1 MNQNADRQRPLQ
13 KTDEARQ
20 PACSFFN
27 GPLKVSRQQVST
39 TRSLR
44 QRKFAINLGLIACL
58 LFTGSLARAVAQAA
72 YVFQPAMAVGGAPQV
87 QSIPVT
93 IQTAGTL
100 GSGSVRILT
109 QGSPNLDFTL
119 SSVGVCATGT
129 GQICNVSV
137 SFSPKYPGLRFGA
150 IVIVDSSDG
159 HIMASQ
165 NVSGMGQGAL
175 SVLSPGQITTLAGDG
190 CLSDGP
196 CPTNSGTPATTGA
209 ALNLPLGEATDAAGN
224 LYISDTGNNRIQMV
238 TPGPTG
244 TVTTIAGNLE
254 IPGFTG
260 DGGPALSAEI
270 SAPSA
275 IAVDGA
281 GNIFFADTGNSAIRE
296 INAITHNISTV
307 AGTLGTSGSIGN
319 QLAAPEGFAF
329 DADGDLYIAD
339 TGNNRI
345 RKIDTAGV
353 VTTVPGT
360 FNQPW
365 SIAVS
370 SKDGSLYVADFGSN
384 RVLKVDPLGAVTT
397 VAGTGTASYNGDGG
411 AATNATLNSPSS
423 VAIDPA
429 DNIYIA
435 DSENNAVRKVNSVSG
450 KIATLAGNGTAVFNG
465 KDDGLNANLAGLYKP
480 YSVYLDASGN
490 LFIAD
495 RLDLRIREVSA
506 VAAGIHFPDMK
517 EGKTSAP
524 IAQTVE
530 NDGNAPLSLIDLT
543 ATPPTTNAA
552 LDMVPTDSITTTCST
567 AMPLQIDGNC
577 ILAVEFT
584 PATTGNPQTGLLS
597 VDSNSASSPI
607 TINLSGKVLSVDPSS
622 TTVTS
627 SSNPAAVNQGITFTA
642 KISSPNQVTGTVQF
656 FDGATPIGLPQTVI
670 SATDTATITTSFTT
684 LGTHVITA
692 VYGGDNLNAASTPNA
707 PLNQVIEQS
716 TTLNVISS
724 ANPATQFAPITFTAA
739 LGGWTT
745 APTGNITFTDGT
757 TPLGS
762 AVIGANGVAS
772 FPVPPLA
779 VGAHSITATYAG
791 DATDYGSQ
799 YTFNQV
805 VNLAS
810 SATNLSSSAAVVQFS
825 TPITF
830 TATVTGVPADTPTGS
845 VAFKDGST
853 TLFTAPVNSLGVAT
867 YVNTTLP
874 AGTHT
879 ITAVYLG
886 DSNYAGSTSIQIITE
901 TIKQTAT
908 TTRLVASTLNA
919 IATRPITLTATV
931 TALGATPAGTVSFMN
946 GNVLIGTATLNRG
959 TASIVTSSLPVG
971 TDSVFAIYNGDSNDT
986 GSTSAPPLAI
996 TIVKAPTTTVVSSS
1010 ESPLPTLTPV
1020 VISATVANGGTQ
1032 RATGL
1037 VTFIEDSVSI
1047 GVGTLNAN
1055 GVATISIPSLPA
1067 GSHTFTANYAGD
1079 GLDLASSAP
1088 PFTQIVQL
1096 RPTTDALS
1104 TSTTSLSG
1112 GQQLTLISVVRPMG
1126 SAGSVN
1132 PTGTVTFM
1140 SGSITLATVPI
1151 DATGVATVTVLLPG
1165 TSANLSSTYSGD
1177 INYATSSASPATVPI
1192 GPAPDFTLEATPIT
1206 WQLQSKQHRDIQIT
1220 LTSVRNFTDVFSFGC
1235 LGLPQDTTCT
1245 FSKDKATLSSGGVQT
1260 VTLTV
1265 DTGHPLLSG
1274 TQASNDRHSSSKI
1287 VFACL
1292 FPGSLAFC
1300 FLAFRLRRVRL
1311 VSGLL
1316 LLVGIIAMTSGL
1328 SGCGTI
1334 ENSGTPPG
1342 TYNFMVSATG
1352 QTGVSQYVEMTMTVT
1367 R

>member
-1 MNQNADRQRPLQ
+1 MNQNADRQCPHQ
-13 KTDEARQ
+13 ETDESRQ
-20 PACSFFN
+20 PAYSFFN
-27 GPLKVSRQQVST
+27 SPLIVSRQQVST
-39 TRSLR
+39 IRPLR
-44 QRKFAINLGLIACL
+44 HRNLAIHLGLIACF
-58 LFTGSLARAVAQAA
+58 LFTGSLARAVAQPA
-72 YVFQPAMAVGGAPQV
+72 YVFQPAMAVGGTPQV

-100 GSGSVRILT
+100 GAVKVLT

-119 SSVGVCATGT
+119 SSVGTCATGA

-150 IVIVDSSDG
+150 ILILNAGDG

-165 NVSGMGQGAL
+165 NISGTGQGSL
-175 SVLSPGQITTLAGDG
+175 GVMSPGQINTLAGDG

-196 CPTNSGTPATTGA
+196 CPTSGDTDATKA

-224 LYISDTGNNRIQMV
+224 LYISDTGNNRIEKV
-238 TPGPTG
+238 DPTG
-244 TVTTIAGNLE
+244 HITVIAGNTE
-254 IPGFTG
+254 MPGSTG

-296 INAITHNISTV
+296 INAITNTITTI
-307 AGTLGTSGSIGN
+307 AGTLGTSGATGN
-319 QLAAPEGFAF
+319 ELAGPQGFAF
-329 DADGDLYIAD
+329 DASGDLYIAD

-345 RKIDTAGV
+345 RKVDASGV

-370 SKDGSLYVADFGSN
+370 SKDGSLYIADFGSN
-384 RVLKVDPLGAVTT
+384 RVLKVDPLGAVSP
-397 VAGTGTASYNGDGG
+397 VVGTGLASYSGDGHP
-411 AATNATLNSPSS
+411 AASATLNSPSS
-423 VAIDPA
+423 VVVDPA
-429 DNIYIA
+429 DNLYIA

-450 KIATLAGNGTAVFNG
+450 IISTLAGNGTALFG
-465 KDDGLNANLAGLYKP
+465 GDGLNANLAGLYKP

-506 VAAGIHFPDMK
+506 TVAAIQFPTMK

-524 IAQTVE
+524 IAQTIE
-530 NDGNAPLSLIDLT
+530 NDGNAPLNLTDLT
-543 ATPPTTNAA
+543 AAPATTNAA
-552 LDMVPTDSITTTCST
+552 LDTVPTDPITTTCST
-567 AMPLQIDGNC
+567 TTPLQVDGNC

-584 PATTGNPQTGLLS
+584 PPTVSPVSGVLS
-597 VDSNSASSPI
+597 VASDSGNSPI
-607 TINLSGKVLSVDPSS
+607 SVDLSATVLSVDPSS

-627 SSNPAAVNQGITFTA
+627 SSNPAAVNQGVTFTA
-642 KISSPNQVTGTVQF
+642 RISSPNQVTGTVQF
-656 FDGATPIGLPQTVI
+656 FDGATPIGLPQTVVA
-670 SATDTATITTSFTT
+670 ATNTATITTSFTA

-692 VYGGDNLNAASTPNA
+692 VYGGDNLNAASTPNN
-707 PLNQVIEQS
+707 PLSQVIEQA

-724 ANPATQFAPITFTAA
+724 ANPAIQFSPITFTAT

-745 APTGNITFTDGT
+745 APTGNIALTDGGRA
-757 TPLGS
+757 LGS
-762 AVIGANGVAS
+762 AVIGPNGIAN

-779 VGAHSITATYAG
+779 VGTHHIAATYAG

-799 YTFNQV
+799 YAFDQIV
-805 VNLAS
+805 SRAS
-810 SATNLSSSAAVVQFS
+810 STTNLSSSATVVQFS

-830 TATVTGVPADTPTGS
+830 TATVTGVPASTPTGS
-845 VAFKDGST
+845 VAFKDGPSVLST
-853 TLFTAPVNSLGVAT
+853 VPVNSLGVAT

-874 AGTHT
+874 AGTHI
-879 ITAVYLG
+879 ITAAYLG
-886 DSNYAGSTSIQIITE
+886 DSDYAGSTSIQIITE
-901 TIKQTAT
+901 MIKQTAT
-908 TTRLVASTLNA
+908 TIHLTASTSNS

-931 TALGATPAGTVSFMN
+931 TALGATPTGTVSFMN

-959 TASIVTSSLPVG
+959 VASVITSSLPVG
-971 TDSVFAIYNGDSNDT
+971 TDGVFAIYNGDSNDT
-986 GSTSAPPLAI
+986 GSTSTPPLAI
-996 TIVKAPTTTVVSSS
+996 TIVKAPTTTLISSS

-1020 VISATVANGGTQ
+1020 VISATVSNGGTQ
-1032 RATGL
+1032 SPTGL
-1037 VTFIEDSVSI
+1037 VTFVEDSVSI
-1047 GVGTLNAN
+1047 GVGTLNAS
-1055 GVATISIPSLPA
+1055 GVATISIPFLPA
-1067 GSHTFTANYAGD
+1067 GSHTFIANYAGD
-1079 GLDLASSAP
+1079 GLDLASSAL
-1088 PFTQIVQL
+1088 PFAQIVQL
-1096 RPTTDALS
+1096 RPTTDALTS
-1104 TSTTSLSG
+1104 STTSLTG
-1112 GQQLTLISVVRPMG
+1112 GQQLTLISVVRPTG

-1132 PTGTVTFM
+1132 PTGTITFM
-1140 SGSITLATVPI
+1140 SGSITLATVPV

-1165 TSANLSSTYSGD
+1165 TSADLSSTYSGD
-1177 INYATSSASPATVPI
+1177 VNYATSSSSPATVPI
-1192 GPAPDFTLEATPIT
+1192 GPAPDFTLQATPIT
-1206 WQLQSKQHRDIQIT
+1206 WQLQSKQHLDITISM
-1220 LTSVRNFTDVFSFGC
+1220 TSVRNFTDTFSFGC

-1245 FSKDKATLSSGGVQT
+1245 FSKDKANLPAGGVQS
-1260 VTLTV
+1260 VTMTV

-1274 TQASNDRHSSSKI
+1274 TQASNEQHSNSTI
-1287 VFACL
+1287 AFACL

-1300 FLAFRLRRVRL
+1300 FLAFRLRRVRS

-1316 LLVGIIAMTSGL
+1316 LFVGIIAMTSGL

-1334 ENSGTPPG
+1334 QNSGTPPG

-1367 R
+1367 P

>member
-1 MNQNADRQRPLQ
+1 MNQNADRQRPHHE
-13 KTDEARQ
+13 TDEGRQ
-20 PACSFFN
+20 PAYSFFN
-27 GPLKVSRQQVST
+27 GLLITSRQEVST
-39 TRSLR
+39 ITSLR
-44 QRKFAINLGLIACL
+44 HRNLAIHLGLIACF

-72 YVFQPAMAVGGAPQV
+72 YVFQPAMAVGGTPQV

-100 GSGSVRILT
+100 GPVEVLT
-109 QGSPNLDFTL
+109 QGSPNLDFIL
-119 SSVGVCATGT
+119 SSSPVGVCATGA
-129 GQICNVSV
+129 GQICNISV
-137 SFSPKYPGLRFGA
+137 SFSPKFPGLRFGA
-150 IVIVDSSDG
+150 ILIFDAGDG
-159 HIMASQ
+159 HLMASQ
-165 NVSGMGQGAL
+165 NISGTGQGSL
-175 SVLSPGQITTLAGDG
+175 SVMFPGQITTLAGDG

-196 CPTNSGTPATTGA
+196 CPTSGDTDATKA

-224 LYISDTGNNRIQMV
+224 LYISDTGNNRIEKV
-238 TPGPTG
+238 DPAGHI
-244 TVTTIAGNLE
+244 TTIAGNTE
-254 IPGFTG
+254 IAGSTG
-260 DGGPALSAEI
+260 NGGPAFSAQI

-296 INAITHNISTV
+296 INALTNTISTV
-307 AGTLGTSGSIGN
+307 AGTLGTSGATGN
-319 QLAAPEGFAF
+319 ELAGPQGFAF
-329 DADGDLYIAD
+329 DASGDLYIAD

-345 RKIDTAGV
+345 QKVDTAGV

-360 FNQPW
+360 FSQPW
-365 SIAVS
+365 SVAVS
-370 SKDGSLYVADFGSN
+370 SKDGSLYIADFGSN
-384 RVLKVDPLGAVTT
+384 RVLKVDTLGTVTT
-397 VAGTGTASYNGDGG
+397 VAGTGIASYSGDGH
-411 AATNATLNSPSS
+411 AATSATLNSPSS
-423 VAIDPA
+423 VVIDPA
-429 DNIYIA
+429 DNLYIA
-435 DSENNAVRKVNSVSG
+435 DSENNAVRKVNSVSRN
-450 KIATLAGNGTAVFNG
+450 ISTLAGNGTAFFG
-465 KDDGLNANLAGLYKP
+465 GDGFNANLAGLYKP
-480 YSVYLDASGN
+480 YSVYIDASGD

-495 RLDLRIREVSA
+495 RLDLRIREVKA
-506 VAAGIHFPDMK
+506 TVAGIQFPTMK

-530 NDGNAPLSLIDLT
+530 NDGNAPLNLIDLT
-543 ATPPTTNAA
+543 AAPATTNAA
-552 LDMVPTDSITTTCST
+552 LDTVPTDPITTTCAT
-567 AMPLQIDGNC
+567 TVPLQIDDTC

-584 PATTGNPQTGLLS
+584 PPTVSPVSGVLS
-597 VDSNSASSPI
+597 VTSDSGNSPI
-607 TINLSGKVLSVDPSS
+607 SVDLSGTVLSVDPSS

-642 KISSPNQVTGTVQF
+642 RISSPNQVTGQVQF
-656 FDGATPIGLPQTVI
+656 FDGPTPIGTPQTV
-670 SATDTATITTSFTT
+670 STNTATISTSFTT
-684 LGTHVITA
+684 LGTHLITA
-692 VYGGDNLNAASTPNA
+692 IYGGDNLNAASTPNN
-707 PLNQVIEQS
+707 PFSQVIEQA

-724 ANPATQFAPITFTAA
+724 ANPATQFASITFTAT

-745 APTGNITFTDGT
+745 APTGSIAFTDGT
-757 TPLGS
+757 RALGS
-762 AVIGANGVAS
+762 AVISANGIAS

-779 VGAHSITATYAG
+779 VGVHHITAVYAG

-799 YTFNQV
+799 YAFDQT

-810 SATNLSSSAAVVQFS
+810 STTNLSTSASVVQFS

-830 TATVTGVPADTPTGS
+830 TATVTGVPVSTPTGN
-845 VAFKDGST
+845 VAFKDGSSVLST
-853 TLFTAPVNSLGVAT
+853 VPVNSLGVAT

-886 DSNYAGSTSIQIITE
+886 NSDYAGSTSTQIITE

-908 TTRLVASTLNA
+908 TTRLSASTLNS
-919 IATRPITLTATV
+919 IASRAITLTATV
-931 TALGATPAGTVSFMN
+931 TALGAIPTGTVSFMN
-946 GNVLIGTATLNRG
+946 GNVLIGTAPLNHG
-959 TASIVTSSLPVG
+959 VASVATSSLPVG

-986 GSTSAPPLAI
+986 GSTSTPPLAI

-1010 ESPLPTLTPV
+1010 QNPLLTLTPV
-1020 VISATVANGGTQ
+1020 VISATVSNGGTQ
-1032 RATGL
+1032 SPTGL

-1055 GVATISIPSLPA
+1055 GVATISIPFLSA
-1067 GSHTFTANYAGD
+1067 GSHTFVADYAGD
-1079 GLDLASSAP
+1079 GLDLASAAP
-1088 PFTQIVQL
+1088 PFTQVVQL

-1104 TSTTSLSG
+1104 TSTTSLTG
-1112 GQQLTLISVVRPMG
+1112 GQQLTLISVVRPTS

-1140 SGSITLATVPI
+1140 SGSITLATVPV

-1177 INYATSSASPATVPI
+1177 ANYATSSSSPATVPI
-1192 GPAPDFTLEATPIT
+1192 GPAPDFMLQATPIT
-1206 WQLQSKQHRDIQIT
+1206 WQLQSKQHLDIT
-1220 LTSVRNFTDVFSFGC
+1220 VSLTSVRNFTDTFSFGC

-1245 FSKDKATLSSGGVQT
+1245 FSKDKANLPAGGVQS

-1274 TQASNDRHSSSKI
+1274 TQASNDQHSNSKI
-1287 VFACL
+1287 AFACL

-1316 LLVGIIAMTSGL
+1316 LFVGIIAMTSGL

-1334 ENSGTPPG
+1334 QNSGTPPG
-1342 TYNFMVSATG
+1342 TYNFLVSATG
-1352 QTGVSQYVEMTMTVT
+1352 QTGVSQYVNMTMTVT
-1367 R
+1367 K